1 MYESISD
8 GYKRIWLKPSYQSS
22 AYKCFQEID
31 AYLAKP
37 PTRILD
43 IGCGYAHVS
52 EHFQKKYNC
61 ELWLLDGDFEAT
73 VDRPRKNSWGDVDNM
88 KFYLSV
94 EDLKQYWNSRGMRYT
109 FVDATKCNI
118 DNAVTFDLVYSR
130 LSCGFHYPA
139 KTYKSLVEKHTNKH
153 SVCIFDFRTKA
164 LSVQSVDIEVIHDF
178 KMQSNKRSRLHFKF
192 T

>member
-1 MYESISD
+1 MSD
-8 GYKRIWLKPSYQSS
+8 YYKRTWLKPAYQSS
-22 AYKCFQEID
+22 AYQCFQEID

-37 PTRILD
+37 PDRILD

-52 EHFQKKYNC
+52 NYFQKKYNC

-73 VDRPRKNSWGDVDNM
+73 VTRPRKNGWGDVDDM

-94 EDLKQYWNSRGMRYT
+94 EDLKRYWDSQDMRYT
-109 FVDATKCNI
+109 FINATNCII

-139 KTYKSLVEKHTNKH
+139 KTYKSLVEQHTNKH
-153 SVCIFDFRTKA
+153 SVCIFDFRTKR
-164 LSVQSVDIEVIHDF
+164 LHTQNKDIKTIHNF
-178 KMQSNKRSRLHFKF
+178 HPMKNSTRSRLHFTF